1 MLDNKGFDLWADGY
15 DESVK
20 LSEESNEYP
29 FAGYRD
35 VLNYVYSIVE
45 GKRGSLLDIG
55 FGTGVLTKKLYDEG
69 YKITGIDFS
78 HRMVEIAKEKMPN
91 ANLICYD
98 FTKGLP
104 EELKGKS
111 YDWIIST
118 YAIHHL
124 TDDEKLN
131 FINELLNILNPYGA
145 IVFGDV
151 AFETREALEQVRKR
165 YSDIWDEDEFYLV
178 AEEIKRKL
186 PDKEIQ
192 FAEISFCAGVMII
205 KNKI

>member
-1 MLDNKGFDLWADGY
+1 MDNKGFDLWADGY
-15 DESVK
+15 DKSVR

-29 FAGYRD
+29 FAGYKD
-35 VLNYVYSIVE
+35 VLNFVYNIVKE
-45 GKRGSLLDIG
+45 RTGALLDIG
-55 FGTGVLTKKLYDEG
+55 FGTGVLTKRLCDEG
-69 YKITGIDFS
+69 YMITGIDFS
-78 HRMVEIAKEKMPN
+78 QRMIEIAKDKMPN

-124 TDDEKLN
+124 TDNEKLA
-131 FINELLNILNPYGA
+131 FINDLLNLLNPNGA

-151 AFETREALEQVRKR
+151 AFETREGLEKVRKE
-165 YSDIWDEDEFYLV
+165 YSDLWDEDEFYLV
-178 AEEIKRKL
+178 AEEIKDKL
-186 PDKEIQ
+186 PDKEVQ
-192 FAEISFCAGVMII
+192 FVEISFCAGVMII
-205 KNKI
+205 GNSKG